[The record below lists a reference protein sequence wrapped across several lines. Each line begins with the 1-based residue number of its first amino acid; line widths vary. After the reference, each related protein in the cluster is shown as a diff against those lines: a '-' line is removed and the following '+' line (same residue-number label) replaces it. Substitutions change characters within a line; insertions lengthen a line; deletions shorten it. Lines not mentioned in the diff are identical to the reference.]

1 MSPMSRRDFLAASAV
16 MAGAGLAAGCEP
28 RPVDN
33 KSVLVIGAGMAGLAA
48 ARSLA
53 DAGRPVRIIEARN
66 RIGGRIDTNREW
78 GTALEMGASWIHGTT
93 NNPLLELADKVHA
106 QIVPTDYNHP
116 VKLAIDPPLQ
126 PITFDAKAWRDLV
139 SDAREEAV
147 GGSLGAAVAAQA
159 DRDELSDRERAELAY
174 YVTTEIEDEYA
185 ADADQLSVSTFDQ
198 GSYTGGPQSVVT
210 SGYDA
215 FPHSLADGLQ
225 IIFNAVVNSVA
236 QQGDSITV
244 RAGDRIFHG
253 PAAIITV
260 PLGVLKSGAIT
271 FDPPLPEAHAHAVT
285 ALGFGVLSKSYFR
298 FRQRNWDQENAFYQY
313 LGAAEN
319 RWAQWFTLPAAA
331 GPIVLAFNPGRTGRY
346 VESAPPA
353 DLLAGAA
360 PIAQQL
366 FGADLVDVR
375 SSRWTVDPYA
385 LGSYSYHAPGSGPED
400 RRRLQEPVSDRI
412 YLAGEAVGSDNPAT
426 VHGALLSG
434 RHAAAELLRRLG

>member
-1 MSPMSRRDFLAASAV
+1 MSRRDFLAASAV
-16 MAGAGLAAGCEP
+16 VAGTGLGTGCEP

-116 VKLAIDPPLQ
+116 VKLAIDPSLQ
-126 PITFDAKAWRDLV
+126 PLAFDAKTWRDLV

-159 DRDELSDRERAELAY
+159 DREELSGRERAELAY

-215 FPHSLADGLQ
+215 FPRRLADGLQ
-225 IIFNAVVNSVA
+225 IVFNTVVNSVA
-236 QQGDSITV
+236 QHGDSVTV
-244 RAGDRIFHG
+244 RAGDKVFQG
-253 PAAIITV
+253 PAAIVTV
-260 PLGVLKSGAIT
+260 PLGVLKAGAIT
-271 FDPPLPEAHAHAVT
+271 FDPPLPQAHAHAVS

-298 FRQRNWDQENAFYQY
+298 FRQRSWDQENAFYQY
-313 LGAAEN
+313 MGALEN

-360 PIAQQL
+360 PIARQL
-366 FGADLVDVR
+366 FGTDLVDVR

-400 RRRLQEPVSDRI
+400 RRQLQEPVSDRL
-412 YLAGEAVGSDNPAT
+412 YLAGEAVGADNPAT

>member
-1 MSPMSRRDFLAASAV
+1 MSRRDFLAASAV

>member
-1 MSPMSRRDFLAASAV
+1 MSRRDFLAASAV

-116 VKLAIDPPLQ
+116 VKLAIDQPLQ

-159 DRDELSDRERAELAY
+159 DREELSDRERAELAY

-313 LGAAEN
+313 LGAADN

-353 DLLAGAA
+353 ELLAGAA

>member
-1 MSPMSRRDFLAASAV
+1 MSRRDFLAASVV
-16 MAGAGLAAGCEP
+16 MAGTGLAAGCEP

-66 RIGGRIDTNREW
+66 RIGGRIDTNRDW

-106 QIVPTDYNHP
+106 QVVPTDYNHP

-126 PITFDAKAWRDLV
+126 PITFEAKTWRDLV

-159 DRDELSDRERAELAY
+159 DREELSDRERAELAY

-215 FPHSLADGLQ
+215 FPRSLADGLQ
-225 IIFNAVVNSVA
+225 IVFNAVVNLVA
-236 QQGDSITV
+236 QHGNSITV
-244 RAGDRIFHG
+244 RAGDRVFQG
-253 PAAIITV
+253 PAAIVTV

-271 FDPPLPEAHAHAVT
+271 FDPPLPEAHAHAVS

-298 FRQRNWDQENAFYQY
+298 FRQRSWDQENAFYQY

-331 GPIVLAFNPGRTGRY
+331 GPVVLAFNPGRTGRY

-353 DLLAGAA
+353 DLLAAAA
-360 PIAQQL
+360 PIAQRL
-366 FGADLVDVR
+366 FGADVVDVR

-400 RRRLQEPVSDRI
+400 RRRLQEPVSDRL

>member
-1 MSPMSRRDFLAASAV
+1 MSRRDFLAASAV

-126 PITFDAKAWRDLV
+126 PISFDAKAWRDLV

-159 DRDELSDRERAELAY
+159 DREELSDRERAELAY

-298 FRQRNWDQENAFYQY
+298 FRQRNWDQENAFCQY
-313 LGAAEN
+313 LGAADN

-400 RRRLQEPVSDRI
+400 RRRLQEPVSDRL